1 MGRMNKISNS
11 FVGKGRRS
19 GGAKSSGPKRRGYHH
34 GNLKEALVAAAKQL
48 ILEKGPYGFSLVEAA
63 RYAGVSPAAPYRHYK
78 DRDALLDDVAQIGFE
93 RFYQRL
99 EKAMQNS
106 EHPLQSLG
114 EAYIRFA
121 DEERAFYSAMFAARP
136 PHSGAQDA
144 KDADS
149 PDAQE
154 RFDRRKAFELLM
166 STAQKHLKP
175 EGEMRSGTRLKQ
187 GSAQGRDQALGIDA
201 ERGMKIGLHIWAL
214 SHGIATLFLQQ
225 DCHMPAADE
234 NMNRTT
240 HKSAGLE
247 QEPGAAAQEGPG
259 AAAQEDSGAAAQ
271 KDSGHGSHKPQVKI
285 DPLQLLHEGVAIYL
299 RGLRREGEED
309 TP

>member
-144 KDADS
+144 EDADS

-166 STAQKHLKP
+166 STAQKYLKP
-175 EGEMRSGTRLKQ
+175 VDKLQSGSDLT
-187 GSAQGRDQALGIDA
+187 QALGADN
-201 ERGMKIGLHIWAL
+201 ERARKIGLHIWAL
-214 SHGIATLFLQQ
+214 SHGIATLFMQQ
-225 DCHMPAADE
+225 DCHMPEAEPQGQSGQRSRPGPDDE
-234 NMNRTT
+234 PT
-240 HKSAGLE
+240 SLA
-247 QEPGAAAQEGPG
+247 
-259 AAAQEDSGAAAQ
+259 
-271 KDSGHGSHKPQVKI
+271 SHKPQMKL